1 MDKEFKWIPAS
12 KTDIAKRIREEW
24 ERLGQLPPSDDPV
37 IQQRRK
43 EVLEFG
49 RVYEG

>member
-1 MDKEFKWIPAS
+1 MDKDFVWIHSS
-12 KTDIAKRIREEW
+12 KTDISKRIREEW

-43 EVLEFG
+43 EVLE
-49 RVYEG
+49 RTHEI